1 MQRAMPVDCLAHHPM
16 QGWILKEGA
25 SFYKNPLGSHFCG
38 LNSLENVG
46 GNRVV
51 DYKNNLL
58 HTNLILHQISSVFLG
73 STI

>member
-1 MQRAMPVDCLAHHPM
+1 MQLAMLVDCLAHHPM
-16 QGWILKEGA
+16 QGWMPKEGA

-38 LNSLENVG
+38 LSSLESVD
-46 GNRVV
+46 GNKVL

-58 HTNLILHQISSVFLG
+58 HTNLILHQTSSVFLG